1 MADLEVVP
9 PNTARIVE
17 GFRDTGYSFDAAI
30 ADLIDNSIEAGAT
43 EINVQLA
50 LNLDKE
56 VLVSVAD
63 NGSGMDLN
71 ELRNAM
77 RYGADEREDAHR
89 LGRFGLGLKTASTS
103 FCRRLTVLT
112 RRPDSPDDVILAATW
127 DLDLIAERGEWVLEL
142 GPADPEQ
149 VDEFLEALEALGD
162 EHSHGTVVVWKKVD
176 RLLQKKHGGEY
187 KDLPAAM
194 RRRQEDLKWHIRTVF
209 QRFLSPTDSRVVNAR
224 VRLNGEALAGWDPF
238 CEAFPEVSPVK
249 TAQWHLK
256 NAANGVDGEVSI
268 RAFILPKPN
277 ETSDPKAFRLAA
289 RTAGNE
295 RQGFFVYREGRM
307 IDKPGWLDIYGS
319 ETHLRSLRIEMNFPA
334 TLDSFFGVGLRKT
347 GLHLDSGFV
356 EVLNELVIP
365 LRREANTLDRQGS
378 ARTAVEGEKGQ
389 RPSDRS
395 IASQRSGLITAVV
408 SESSDGEITL
418 TNNQSDAG
426 ESFVLRKAGG
436 ESGADFRVEITDDP
450 NPIYVDIVENIEDGV
465 LWAPAFRSGINGDTQ
480 VRVNAGHEWFRR
492 SYLPH
497 RENSVFVQS
506 IDFLLFSL
514 AQAELNNTDPDL
526 DDEFRQFRVEVSRNL
541 RKLVVDLPEY
551 DEDD

>member
-1 MADLEVVP
+1 
-9 PNTARIVE
+9 
-17 GFRDTGYSFDAAI
+17 
-30 ADLIDNSIEAGAT
+30 
-43 EINVQLA
+43 
-50 LNLDKE
+50 
-56 VLVSVAD
+56 
-63 NGSGMDLN
+63 
-71 ELRNAM
+71 
-77 RYGADEREDAHR
+77 
-89 LGRFGLGLKTASTS
+89 
-103 FCRRLTVLT
+103 
-112 RRPDSPDDVILAATW
+112 
-127 DLDLIAERGEWVLEL
+127 
-142 GPADPEQ
+142 
-149 VDEFLEALEALGD
+149 
-162 EHSHGTVVVWKKVD
+162 
-176 RLLQKKHGGEY
+176 
-187 KDLPAAM
+187 
-194 RRRQEDLKWHIRTVF
+194 
-209 QRFLSPTDSRVVNAR
+209 
-224 VRLNGEALAGWDPF
+224 
-238 CEAFPEVSPVK
+238 
-249 TAQWHLK
+249 
-256 NAANGVDGEVSI
+256 
-268 RAFILPKPN
+268 
-277 ETSDPKAFRLAA
+277 
-289 RTAGNE
+289 
-295 RQGFFVYREGRM
+295 
-307 IDKPGWLDIYGS
+307 
-319 ETHLRSLRIEMNFPA
+319 MNFPA